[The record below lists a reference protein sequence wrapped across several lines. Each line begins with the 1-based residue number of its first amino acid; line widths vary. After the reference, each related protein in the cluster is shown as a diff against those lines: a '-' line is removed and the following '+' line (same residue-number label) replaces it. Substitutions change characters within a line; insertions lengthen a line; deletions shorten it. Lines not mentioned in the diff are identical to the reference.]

1 MDKRFLAIGN
11 WVDKSNG
18 KPVTRLAEI
27 NAGLN
32 TRGQPYELADTE
44 SRETVE
50 GAYPVGTI
58 LEAQMTFSVS
68 EHQED
73 PKSLK
78 LGAPASK

>member
-11 WVDKSNG
+11 WVDKSSG

-32 TRGQPYELADTE
+32 KSGQPYELADTE

-58 LEAQMTFSVS
+58 LAAQMTFSVS